1 MKYTSIKSVLAQLAL
16 TLDDR
21 YWNETVMLEHATR
34 AFRQLNLEAKWEA
47 KAVEDTIEDHKLTLP
62 LDLKYLVQIA
72 YKKTPV
78 GDTLASHLVWQPLRL
93 ATTPFASSVCIY
105 GCNTDCTTCP
115 HQYSISPSGVVTST
129 IESATVLVSYLAYPT
144 DDEGYA
150 LIPDDESLKEAIFHY
165 VLYRYWLQK
174 DLMKEDGAEKRMAF
188 HLQMWNTLSKK
199 ALSLN
204 LPDVGKMENL
214 KNIQNRL
221 VKTEDHFQSLFTN
234 LGGVQKTSF

>member
-21 YWNETVMLEHATR
+21 YWNETTMLEHATR
-34 AFRQLNLEAKWEA
+34 AFRQLNIEAKWET
-47 KAVEDTIEDHKLTLP
+47 KTLEDTIEEHKLTLP
-62 LDLKYLVQIA
+62 ADLKYLLQIA
-72 YKKTPV
+72 YQDVLYNGSSDAWK
-78 GDTLASHLVWQPLRL
+78 PLRL
-93 ATTPFASSVCIY
+93 ASTPFASSVCIY
-105 GCNTDCTTCP
+105 GCSSTCTTCT
-115 HQYSISPSGVVTST
+115 HQYSISPSGIVTAT
-129 IESATVLVSYLAYPT
+129 IKDANVLVSYLAYPT
-144 DDEGYA
+144 DEDGFA

-204 LPDVGKMENL
+204 LPDTATMENL
-214 KNIQNRL
+214 KNIQNRM
-221 VKTEDHFQSLFTN
+221 VKNEDHFQTMFTN
-234 LGGVQKTSF
+234 LGVPQINSF

>member
-21 YWNETVMLEHATR
+21 YWNETTMLEHATR
-34 AFRQLNLEAKWEA
+34 AFRQLNLEAKWET
-47 KAVEDTIEDHKLTLP
+47 KTLEDTVVEHKLTLP
-62 LDLKYLVQIA
+62 NDLKYLLQIA
-72 YKKTPV
+72 YKRNSNTV
-78 GDTLASHLVWQPLRL
+78 DHTHNSYQPMRL
-93 ATTPFASSVCIY
+93 ATTPFASSICIY
-105 GCNTDCTTCP
+105 GCSSDCTSCP
-115 HQYSISPSGVVTST
+115 HQYSVSPGGIVTTT
-129 IESATVLVSYLAYPT
+129 IKDADVIISYLAYPT
-144 DDEGYA
+144 DEEGFA

-204 LPDVGKMENL
+204 LPDLGKMENL

-221 VKTEDHFQSLFTN
+221 VKNEDHFKSMFTN
-234 LGGVQKTSF
+234 LGGPQYNSF